1 MKKQLGKVSFGIM
14 KISLVSQLT
23 FGITKMSQVSELWN
37 YENKLCQIGIMKMSQ
52 FVRLLGTLAF
62 FMRHVTNYTTIDH
75 LTVEVKRKPLVNSR
89 RVEQN
94 KCVIFLLPHKY
105 LIIVFLFEWL
115 ILITNSV
122 FCASQIFLHYAISL
136 HTGLKLH
143 TLFIKSIF
151 FPN

>member
-1 MKKQLGKVSFGIM
+1 MRWV
-14 KISLVSQLT
+14 
-23 FGITKMSQVSELWN
+23 N
-37 YENKLCQIGIMKMSQ
+37 Y
-52 FVRLLGTLAF
+52 VRLLGTLAF

-75 LTVEVKRKPLVNSR
+75 LTVEVKRKPLVNLR

-122 FCASQIFLHYAISL
+122 FCAS
-136 HTGLKLH
+136 
-143 TLFIKSIF
+143 
-151 FPN
+151 